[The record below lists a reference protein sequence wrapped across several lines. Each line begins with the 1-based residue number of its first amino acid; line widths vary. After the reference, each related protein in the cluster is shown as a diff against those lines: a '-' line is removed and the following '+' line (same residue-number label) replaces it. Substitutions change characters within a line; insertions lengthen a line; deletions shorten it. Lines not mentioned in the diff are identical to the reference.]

1 MENKKTWVIAISA
14 GSIIA
19 SILLLF
25 TYDKPQPE
33 KMVSQSSTPMLT
45 VEEEKDPN
53 VLLSQYLY
61 KIDGG
66 ELLPPE
72 ADTTIAYL
80 LQNHQ
85 RASLLVNYLYS
96 KQIGTCSDFPK
107 TQQVIYQQIKQKQY
121 HNIELLPENV
131 KQAVFFRQKECAK

>member
-33 KMVSQSSTPMLT
+33 EMVSQSSTPMLT
-45 VEEEKDPN
+45 IEQEKDPN